1 MNKNI
6 KVRGDY
12 MDIREYLLKQKSL
25 SNELNDILLKLND
38 LDVEEREKIALEN
51 KDLIQEIDKINEKN
65 ISTTKDRIE
74 ILKMKIIKLVNLEEN
89 KNNLEYCEYL
99 KKTYNDLIKIEKK
112 VKEINDSLELAK
124 VSNNENV
131 LKTQTKVELEKNIP
145 LIDSKKKVEVKREED
160 SSKRKFEFNLGV
172 NILSIIGVILI
183 LISFVT
189 FGRFVYVNY
198 MNNFMK
204 GISLFII
211 SIAILGLGE
220 FLHKKIKNPVSI
232 GIISLG
238 VAALFSSVIINY
250 LSLRTI
256 NSIVALI
263 ITLTVTIISM
273 LISNKYSSNIIR
285 AISLAGGYIC
295 LSPMNTLNEI
305 QSITTVIILCAIGI
319 FNILNPIKNE
329 KEKIPFNIYSIILS
343 LIVYVKIIS
352 QGFLDDKALIIYSIV
367 NCIIINIMF
376 LREGNSLEE
385 SKVSYKKIRII
396 ALYFIFSII
405 IVNFRDIEMTYSI
418 IIYSFYLLILVLLF
432 IKGKNTKWLF
442 YIQFIITAI
451 YMSAIFENNNLLTGV
466 VVILTLT
473 SLYLFFKNNNIFINA
488 ALWICIGSSIADY
501 FSKFDYLETILCR
514 LIYVVIFALAIF
526 ILALKNKNN
535 ILLIILKYFYIILF
549 FVFINS
555 LEILN
560 GFTNKVLIFLTINI
574 IFTVISYEFEIL
586 RHKDIELHNFILL
599 IITGFLNIISLN
611 ILNINIIQFIIIVV
625 LGISN
630 ILLLN
635 KSDNKS
641 YIVKNN
647 YLILGIYLALVILRL
662 SNLRVFPSL
671 IGTIIGDILLM
682 MLSLACIWA
691 GFKIKIKNI
700 RKYGLILALLTCG
713 KVVFVDLYIRNFI
726 IKTILFLLT
735 GCIALLISYAYTKI
749 EKKQ

>member
-1 MNKNI
+1 
-6 KVRGDY
+6 

-25 SNELNDILLKLND
+25 SSELNDILLKLND
-38 LDVEEREKIALEN
+38 LDIEEREKIALEN
-51 KDLIQEIDKINEKN
+51 KDLTQKIDKINEKN

-131 LKTQTKVELEKNIP
+131 LKTQAKAELEKNIF
-145 LIDSKKKVEVKREED
+145 LDSKKKVEVKKEEN

-183 LISFVT
+183 LISFIT

-211 SIAILGLGE
+211 STAILGLGE
-220 FLHKKIKNPVSI
+220 LLHKKIKNQVSI

-238 VAALFSSVIINY
+238 VAALFSSIIINY
-250 LSLRTI
+250 LTLRTI
-256 NSIVALI
+256 NSMVALI
-263 ITLTVTIISM
+263 MTLIITIISM
-273 LISNKYSSNIIR
+273 LISNKHKSNIIR

-343 LIVYVKIIS
+343 LIVYIKIIY

-405 IVNFRDIEMTYSI
+405 IVNFRDIEMKYSI

-451 YMSAIFENNNLLTGV
+451 YMSDIFENTNLLTGV
-466 VVILTLT
+466 VVIFTLT
-473 SLYLFFKNNNIFINA
+473 NLYLFYKNNNMFINS
-488 ALWICIGSSIADY
+488 ALWICIGLSISDY

-514 LIYVVIFALAIF
+514 LIYVVIC
-526 ILALKNKNN
+526 
-535 ILLIILKYFYIILF
+535 
-549 FVFINS
+549 
-555 LEILN
+555 
-560 GFTNKVLIFLTINI
+560 
-574 IFTVISYEFEIL
+574 
-586 RHKDIELHNFILL
+586 
-599 IITGFLNIISLN
+599 
-611 ILNINIIQFIIIVV
+611 
-625 LGISN
+625 ISN
-630 ILLLN
+630 I
-635 KSDNKS
+635 
-641 YIVKNN
+641 
-647 YLILGIYLALVILRL
+647 YLI
-662 SNLRVFPSL
+662 
-671 IGTIIGDILLM
+671 
-682 MLSLACIWA
+682 
-691 GFKIKIKNI
+691 IKK
-700 RKYGLILALLTCG
+700 
-713 KVVFVDLYIRNFI
+713 
-726 IKTILFLLT
+726 
-735 GCIALLISYAYTKI
+735 
-749 EKKQ
+749 